1 MTQESTVPP
10 RSLGI
15 CVTTRESTR
24 HVLGLAGAAARAGIS
39 TEIFLTGE
47 GVHLVRDRRFQEL
60 IETARVSVCDAS
72 FRAAGLDGAVHTGPG
87 LVTDPRL
94 PCQARRE
101 ELPHLRRRPEV
112 NGLAAPAAVNYIVL
126 IVWKEGRT

>member
-15 CVTTRESTR
+15 CVTTRESAR

-39 TEIFLTGE
+39 TEIFLTGD

-60 IETARVSVCDAS
+60 IATARVSVCDAS
-72 FRAAGLDGAVHTGPG
+72 FRAAGLDGEDVTG
-87 LVTDPRL
+87 LTDKDFVTQWRNAEMVERCDR
-94 PCQARRE
+94 
-101 ELPHLRRRPEV
+101 
-112 NGLAAPAAVNYIVL
+112 YL
-126 IVWKEGRT
+126 IV

>member
-1 MTQESTVPP
+1 MTQERTVPP

-15 CVTTRESTR
+15 CVTTRESPR

-60 IETARVSVCDAS
+60 IAAARVSVCDAS
-72 FRAAGLDGAVHTGPG
+72 FRAAGLDGEDVTG
-87 LVTDPRL
+87 LTDKDFVTQWRNAEMVEHCDR
-94 PCQARRE
+94 
-101 ELPHLRRRPEV
+101 
-112 NGLAAPAAVNYIVL
+112 YL
-126 IVWKEGRT
+126 IV